1 MDHQSNP
8 NQNQNGNGFR
18 YTYSAREQAEIKK
31 IREKYAPNQPAENKM
46 ERLRRLDA
54 GATNK
59 AQAWALV
66 LGILGTLIMGFGMS
80 MCMTDMGKIL
90 GSYRDMAMTVGILV
104 GLLGGTLAGLAYPLY
119 SLILRRERKRIA
131 PEILRLT
138 DELMK

>member
-1 MDHQSNP
+1 MDNR
-8 NQNQNGNGFR
+8 NDQNTPNGFR

-31 IREKYAPNQPAENKM
+31 IREKYAPAEPAENKM

-54 GATNK
+54 SATGK

-80 MCMTDMGKIL
+80 MCMTDVGRIL
-90 GSYRDMAMTVGILV
+90 GDHRNLAMTVGILIGLV
-104 GLLGGTLAGLAYPLY
+104 GGALAGLAYPLY

>member
-1 MDHQSNP
+1 M
-8 NQNQNGNGFR
+8 
-18 YTYSAREQAEIKK
+18 
-31 IREKYAPNQPAENKM
+31 
-46 ERLRRLDA
+46 RRLDA
-54 GATNK
+54 SATRK

-80 MCMTDMGKIL
+80 MCMTDVGRIL
-90 GSYRDMAMTVGILV
+90 GDHRDLAMTVGILIGLV
-104 GLLGGTLAGLAYPLY
+104 GGALAGLAYPLY